1 MRIRNTK
8 TELEEAGLDTEGMAD
23 STAALREELIAL
35 SGVDILESDGATFK
49 STFDILDELSARWQD
64 LGDLERSGITRLV
77 AGVRQGNMMEA
88 LMSNYDIARETL
100 KTAMYESEGSA
111 EAELENWNKGLE
123 ASIAHLQASFQ
134 KLSMDVIGSDFA
146 KGIVDFGTG
155 TINVIDAMTK
165 SFGTLN
171 TVIGTG
177 VALKGLK
184 SIA

>member
-1 MRIRNTK
+1 MAK
-8 TELEEAGLDTEGMAD
+8 TELEEAGLDTDGMAE
-23 STAALREELIAL
+23 STSTLRKELIAL
-35 SGVDILESDGATFK
+35 SGVDIMQDDNTFK
-49 STFDILDELSARWQD
+49 STFQIMDELSQKWQD
-64 LGDLERSGITRLV
+64 LSDIQQASVTELV
-77 AGVRQGNMMEA
+77 AGKRQGNLMAA
-88 LMSNYDIARETL
+88 LMSNFSIAKETL

-146 KGIVDFGTG
+146 KGIVDFGTS

-165 SFGTLN
+165 GFGTLN
-171 TVIGTG
+171 TVVAGG
-177 VALKGLK
+177 VLIKSVK